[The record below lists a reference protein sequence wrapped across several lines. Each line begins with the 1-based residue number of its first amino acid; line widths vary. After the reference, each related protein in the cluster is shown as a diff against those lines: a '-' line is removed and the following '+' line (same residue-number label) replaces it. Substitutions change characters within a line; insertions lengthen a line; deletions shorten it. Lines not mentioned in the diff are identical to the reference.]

1 MASAAVTGW
10 GILRNNMKTSVL
22 PTFNTL
28 LLLIDGSTQRE
39 AVIAH
44 SPFTIGRS
52 PDKDLILPYPYISRS
67 HAEIVFDAGQF
78 YLVDCGSKSGSF
90 VNGERVERQVLMPND
105 LIRLGTLQGPLLRF
119 CKQEDTTSALSG
131 LLHQEMPESDLEK
144 LSWFLDA
151 ARKLNLVGA
160 VHEILVSLIEIA
172 MHLTQVE
179 RGYVFLKDPAGN
191 LQLSVGR
198 NIQREPLQD
207 DSTISHSAI
216 QQAIQSASEFIVTD
230 TLSAEAGSPSASI
243 VAHSLRTVI
252 CIPLRK
258 RSTDPET
265 PLGEVLGILYLDS
278 RQRQTL
284 MRVDSDLLKTIAMEA
299 AVLVENA
306 SLASAEE
313 SARRYREE
321 LAIAAGIQQGL
332 MTVRIPELEYARVL
346 AHSIPCKEIGGDFYD
361 VIATEDALYVVVA
374 DVSGKGVSAALLGS
388 TLQGLVHAQILAGL
402 SLPQIAM
409 FSNQYICGRSI
420 SKYATLV
427 ILKLIPDGSAEYLN
441 CGHVQ
446 PLWHR
451 ADQSTVLTNGNLPV
465 GLIPDAI
472 YASEMIHIEP
482 GERVLVFTDG
492 VTEAESPSGEFFG
505 DARLESFVRKGA
517 SIQEIFQQVR
527 LYMDTAP
534 ANDDC
539 TLLEVCYGRCS

>member
-1 MASAAVTGW
+1 MS
-10 GILRNNMKTSVL
+10 
-22 PTFNTL
+22 PTPNTL
-28 LLLIDGSTQRE
+28 LLLIDGSSQRE
-39 AVIAH
+39 AVITH
-44 SPFTIGRS
+44 SPFTLGRS
-52 PDKDLILPYPYISRS
+52 PDKDLVLPYPYISRN

-78 YLVDCGSKSGSF
+78 YLVDCGSKSGCY
-90 VNGERVERQVLMPND
+90 VNGERVERHALIPND
-105 LIRLGTLQGPLLRF
+105 VIRLGTLQGPLLRF
-119 CKQEDTTSALSG
+119 GKEEDTTSVLSG
-131 LLHQEMPESDLEK
+131 LLHRVIPASDLEK

-179 RGYVFLKDPAGN
+179 RGYVFLKDPKGN

-198 NIQREPLQD
+198 NIQMEPLQD

-216 QQAIQSASEFIVTD
+216 QEAIRSASEFIVTD

-258 RSTDPET
+258 RSTGPET
-265 PLGEVLGILYLDS
+265 PIGEILGILYLDS

-332 MTVRIPELEYARVL
+332 MTVTIPELEYARVQ

-361 VIATEDALYVVVA
+361 VIATESALYVVVA

-402 SLPQIAM
+402 SLPQIAK
-409 FSNQYICGRSI
+409 FSNQYICGKSI
-420 SKYATLV
+420 SKYATLL
-427 ILKLIPDGSAEYLN
+427 ILRLIPDGSVEYLN

-451 ADQSTVLTNGNLPV
+451 SGQITVLTNGNLPV
-465 GLIPDAI
+465 GLMPDAI
-472 YASEMIHIEP
+472 YSSEMMHIEP
-482 GERVLVFTDG
+482 GERLFVFTDG
-492 VTEAESPSGEFFG
+492 VTEAEDPSGEFFG
-505 DARLESFVRKGA
+505 DTRLESFVLKGA
-517 SIQEIFQQVR
+517 SIQEIFQQ
-527 LYMDTAP
+527 LQLFMDTAP